1 MGFFKFIK
9 SLFGKKEAA
18 NNTKACAS
26 CLKPVDTVAKPLVE
40 TPVVPVELK
49 GYQGV
54 VETTVE
60 KAEVEKMSERLKD
73 VTTSKPLTKI
83 EPTEEKTISV
93 KEIKARKKVVKTKSE
108 ASTEVPV
115 EKPKAKKPKK
125 SKKD

>member
-9 SLFGKKEAA
+9 SLFGKKEV
-18 NNTKACAS
+18 
-26 CLKPVDTVAKPLVE
+26 KPVDTVAKPLVE

-54 VETTVE
+54 VETPVE

>member
-9 SLFGKKEAA
+9 SLFGKKEV
-18 NNTKACAS
+18 
-26 CLKPVDTVAKPLVE
+26 KPVDCCQATSRNSSCS
-40 TPVVPVELK
+40 VELK